1 MTGLRYIKLGCGR
14 EHWRPIF
21 PLKHSSYLSEY
32 ESWEPIGDDDS
43 PFTGNYDGRDFS
55 ISNMTI
61 DRPDE
66 NHIGLFG
73 VIDRNDGYNVSDICN
88 MNIVNVSIT
97 GGQYVGALAGKSYAR
112 VNSCHSSG
120 AISCIQ
126 GRCGGLIGFQYEAGE
141 TFANHM
147 SDIIGFSSSVAIADI
162 SGEEQRA
169 CNDLGGLLGITANY
183 YIDQCFATGNIA
195 GRIDENDG
203 SNVIGGLIGEIIR
216 GEGIISNCYAIGSVG
231 GYECIGGFVGV
242 ISMYDSR
249 IFSNCYSTG
258 AVTAT
263 DYYGGFCGFYLG
275 PPLKFRR

>member
-97 GGQYVGALAGKSYAR
+97 GGQYVGALAGSPMP
-112 VNSCHSSG
+112 V
-120 AISCIQ
+120 
-126 GRCGGLIGFQYEAGE
+126 
-141 TFANHM
+141 
-147 SDIIGFSSSVAIADI
+147 
-162 SGEEQRA
+162 
-169 CNDLGGLLGITANY
+169 
-183 YIDQCFATGNIA
+183 
-195 GRIDENDG
+195 
-203 SNVIGGLIGEIIR
+203 
-216 GEGIISNCYAIGSVG
+216 
-231 GYECIGGFVGV
+231 
-242 ISMYDSR
+242 
-249 IFSNCYSTG
+249 
-258 AVTAT
+258 
-263 DYYGGFCGFYLG
+263 
-275 PPLKFRR
+275 